1 MCDGDGEKKKKMN
14 LEGGGVMFERDE
26 NVSPVMQ
33 VVF

>member
-1 MCDGDGEKKKKMN
+1 MAMGKKEKD
-14 LEGGGVMFERDE
+14 ESRGGGGVMFERDE